1 MKFLMTIYL
10 VLMTVVFSHAQTE
23 TLPIKWSFR
32 AEPEKEAGVYTIY
45 ATAMIEAGWHVFAPI
60 PGGDGLLIPT
70 QITLDQP
77 ELYRDLGNL
86 QAEGKEIHQEMDGV
100 GLVHFFE
107 KQVTLKMTVH
117 TDKTKVVKG
126 FVTFQ
131 LCNEK
136 MCLPPSDQSF
146 EIKL

>member
-10 VLMTVVFSHAQTE
+10 VFMTVVFSHAQTE

-32 AEPEKEAGVYTIY
+32 AEPEKQAGVYTIY

-60 PGGDGLLIPT
+60 PGGDGLLIST

-100 GLVHFFE
+100 GLVHFFVVE
-107 KQVTLKMTVH
+107 YLYIFLS
-117 TDKTKVVKG
+117 VVKYKNSPVSSKAI
-126 FVTFQ
+126 F
-131 LCNEK
+131 LIC
-136 MCLPPSDQSF
+136 
-146 EIKL
+146 KLS